1 MSLWPPVPVPGARV
15 LMGWGKGD
23 DPRDKVGKNPTGRP
37 TKSSAGKRR
46 QVQRKVDKD
55 LEGSRWDKR
64 DGKPE

>member
-1 MSLWPPVPVPGARV
+1 
-15 LMGWGKGD
+15 MGWMKGD

-55 LEGSRWDKR
+55 LEGTRWGKK
-64 DGKPE
+64 DGKSE